1 MNIKTEECTLC
12 KQQKPLHHYEKV
24 IKRLTYAPDC
34 DENGYEYYLKK
45 CKTCI
50 QCRDIL
56 LERANR
62 HKLKKEVKIKD
73 AFNYCDNM

>member
-1 MNIKTEECTLC
+1 MNIKSKQCTFC
-12 KQQKPLHHYEKV
+12 KLEKPLHHFEKV

-34 DENGYEYYLKK
+34 DEDGYEYYLKK

-62 HKLKKEVKIKD
+62 HKLKKQDTIKD
-73 AFNYCDNM
+73 AFDNCNNM